1 MMRRDPVLAN
11 RVPAPDYVDAVIG
24 MIDELT
30 KEIPVLEPKRRATAF
45 SAIFGHAEVK
55 QERDENGFDLLDL
68 EMTAY
73 SDFTLPDSFRGM
85 SGGALWR
92 IYFVEKDNS
101 ASIVERGLIGVPFYE
116 STEKDSPNI
125 ITCHGPKGIYRS
137 LIDEI
142 MKKWPDAGAQA

>member
-1 MMRRDPVLAN
+1 MSQLRDGTSSPELPAQSIGWLNAKNSFYNLMMRRDPVLAN

-30 KEIPVLEPKRRATAF
+30 KEIPVLERKRRATAF

-73 SDFTLPDSFRGM
+73 SDF
-85 SGGALWR
+85 
-92 IYFVEKDNS
+92 
-101 ASIVERGLIGVPFYE
+101 
-116 STEKDSPNI
+116 
-125 ITCHGPKGIYRS
+125 
-137 LIDEI
+137 
-142 MKKWPDAGAQA
+142 